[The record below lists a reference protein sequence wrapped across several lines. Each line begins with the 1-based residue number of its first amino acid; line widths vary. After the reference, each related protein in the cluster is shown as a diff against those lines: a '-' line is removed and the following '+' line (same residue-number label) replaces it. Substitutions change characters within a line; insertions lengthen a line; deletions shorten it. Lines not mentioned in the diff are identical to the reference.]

1 MFLEK
6 KSLYL
11 NLKKCDFC
19 MENIVFLGYVV
30 SEKDIEMDEANVKAI
45 KEWPTPKMVS
55 ELRSFHRLTSFYKR
69 FWKILV
75 K

>member
-1 MFLEK
+1 MYLMFLEK

-45 KEWPTPKMVS
+45 KEWPTPRMVS

-69 FWKILV
+69 F
-75 K
+75 

>member
-19 MENIVFLGYVV
+19 TEKIVFLGYVV
-30 SEKDIEMDEANVKAI
+30 SKKDIEMDEANVKVI

-55 ELRSFHRLTSFYKR
+55 EIRSFHRLTSFYR
-69 FWKILV
+69 IF
-75 K
+75 

>member
-1 MFLEK
+1 
-6 KSLYL
+6 LYL

-45 KEWPTPKMVS
+45 KEWPTLKMVS

-69 FWKILV
+69 F
-75 K
+75 